1 MLDMMEAAYVLLI
14 NQDDTAV
21 AMEALGIISHRLEMV
36 SSSVDKSLVLG
47 HIVCT
52 DEDGHHYQPTA
63 SSKVTWCSLPDLVAT
78 LEAQTSDTAT
88 LPEEQ
93 NCSSVAEILHQLADI
108 LPYCGIPLH
117 VMWIRPQLSTESES
131 FLPTIGAVLR
141 LVHWHNAQVTIVH
154 PGETTGDVQSLV
166 DICRAKVVPDVQ
178 SVSISPK
185 IWMGKISVTSKIEGH
200 GIVFPGFCMSC
211 EDKSLLFSRITGRNL
226 TTEDNIM
233 CHSFG
238 RMVEV
243 LDEINIRTIPMFM
256 LSALCVSVHLENDHP
271 HSKQFVQY
279 VNSLDKLGLL
289 ARIAVY
295 QPDSIPKCADKML
308 STSCWKGGI
317 MADISN
323 IQEVDEEILP
333 QAKYVHLLLMK
344 HAETDVRCLKA
355 VVITNPE
362 DINAEMFRFSRTR
375 RVLSDHCKV
384 KGNMNFDLSKFIK
397 TLPQLSDVM
406 LQEMHHSLIKL
417 QVDELKE
424 WLEKLKANGESTVLS
439 KHQLFEFLNDIQEE
453 FLSAV
458 LKDCPL
464 VESTVTLE
472 TDLQLPSPV
481 LDFDVDPA
489 EWPERLALQYREN
502 QKRTLRRFQSSDSVA
517 LSSPIHPDEAST
529 LVDASD
535 FLRCFHPDGNAAIDK
550 LSPVRQQSSCRF
562 KKVSNKSD
570 ASLKWPDCKD
580 CQYHGIYYNRD
591 RKDEQQSKHYAK
603 VRDKL
608 QRQETHG
615 FCSSVHKPGSSVI
628 TSRAKR
634 IGHRF
639 SPSRKSSRKL
649 KTAWNTE
656 DLSVRLDNTNM
667 TQSPQT
673 ISATCTLRRS
683 PRKKP
688 TSAFDSSKFT
698 PVLPRPNKRKRSPEG
713 AIEETDSSV
722 SERVRQKISDEDKQK
737 LDKQSRSQRH
747 KKKLEQIVTDV
758 LVKHGV
764 TKDDSIY
771 KSCETKLF
779 QVTKFFVK
787 ALPNSRNLGE
797 EMRHIAEGQVT
808 QVVDL
813 EKRRIAMKTAKKH
826 KVNS

>member
-226 TTEDNIM
+226 TTE
-233 CHSFG
+233 
-238 RMVEV
+238 
-243 LDEINIRTIPMFM
+243 
-256 LSALCVSVHLENDHP
+256 
-271 HSKQFVQY
+271 
-279 VNSLDKLGLL
+279 LGLL